1 MPLWTIFTLEYF
13 SILLEDSAINE
24 SLSMQSVIKKVGTL
38 AACITKSRHSMR
50 NRLLRYTLL
59 SLVLVL
65 TASLI
70 PLNAAIGDS
79 LNLATK
85 AKITTSFVSGWE
97 KLAALNDGVASTAS
111 NVKPSAG
118 AYGNWNGEGDYGIY
132 NWVQY
137 EWDNAHLILST
148 SVYWWIDNTA
158 VPAAGISKPTA
169 AYVQYWDGIDWVLF
183 DSIGLA
189 LNTYNKLT
197 MGVVTKKIRLNMRS
211 GAATGIIEWKAD
223 GVEYGPC
230 EPTPVTSYYRVNGG
244 DSINSPYVNLEMG
257 DSLLLGMDGPA
268 DGKYGWTGPGGFKAT
283 GKTIVLK
290 GLTNVNS
297 GSYTGSYVNACGSA
311 STCLLHLTIRDTSLT
326 TGQAYAWPKY
336 NPTLNYNFKDE
347 FPALKEPTKI
357 LDDDPNVVGTIAS
370 GWWAFRWG
378 PSANSL
384 IDSASVMPMLARL
397 NKDFAY
403 FRDSLGWPPDKRAKN
418 GYKSTVYLYGSGLNT
433 DDASNTDLGGWQSS
447 IFYNG
452 QSWPMVL
459 ISYYPVYSFN
469 PKCTYGD
476 RVGQM
481 GAVTHE
487 GIHAVLADLPGC
499 KNAAWFHEGG
509 NTWLQQEAEV
519 RQSKNYGGMGFLNAG
534 SFIAPFMP
542 IECYSGWLQDG
553 SFGGPSAEGVNKF
566 EGSQQI
572 CTWRNLLGGVQYS
585 NVFPVFLGMTLGH
598 GSIAWIWRNCESRV
612 LEGMAKTLGETQ
624 IRRLI
629 AEYRAKQ
636 AVLDMGPWTNNMKQ
650 LMNSNMGLSIK
661 SEWSPYDVNV
671 PVWSATPY
679 VVTSMGINKVLTPEA
694 RTLPGWSGAN
704 QIPLVVSGNEV
715 VVNFMPLSRNMTCQ
729 LCYRT
734 KQGVIR
740 YSQVV
745 NGGEC
750 RLALDVPP
758 ANGVVFAVIANTD
771 YIYEGEVTRTTKH
784 DYRLQLVKGAT
795 SAAAVT
801 KKWFDW
807 TLTLVDLDPVKT
819 SEGTDFTLFPNPMV
833 KGQTLNIDLGGAQS
847 KALRLSV
854 TDVSGRLVYSDLV
867 KDNTLL
873 DSKPFQQAGLYLV
886 TLEGEG
892 YRSVR
897 KLIVE

>member
-1 MPLWTIFTLEYF
+1 
-13 SILLEDSAINE
+13 
-24 SLSMQSVIKKVGTL
+24 
-38 AACITKSRHSMR
+38 MR
-50 NRLLRYTLL
+50 KTFLRYTLVSFL
-59 SLVLVL
+59 SLLAVSL
-65 TASLI
+65 TPSK
-70 PLNAAIGDS
+70 AAIGDT

-85 AKITTSFVSGWE
+85 AKTTTSFVSNWE
-97 KLAALNDGVASTAS
+97 KLGALNDGVVSSAS

-118 AYGNWNGEGDYGIY
+118 AYGNWNGDGDYGKY

-137 EWDNAHLILST
+137 DWDNAHLILST
-148 SVYWWIDNTA
+148 SVYWWIDNTN
-158 VPAAGISKPTA
+158 VPASGISKPTA

-189 LNTYNKLT
+189 LNTFNKLT
-197 MGVVTKKIRLNMRS
+197 MGVVTNKIRLNMRS
-211 GAATGIIEWKAD
+211 GASTGVIEWKTD

-244 DSINSPYVNLEMG
+244 DSINSPYVSLEMG
-257 DSLLLGMDGPA
+257 DSLLLGMVGPD
-268 DGKYGWTGPGGFKAT
+268 DGKYAWTGPGGFKAT
-283 GKTIVLK
+283 GKTLLLK
-290 GLTNVNS
+290 GLTNSNS

-326 TGQAYAWPKY
+326 AGQAYAWPTY

-347 FPALKEPTKI
+347 FPGLQEPTKI
-357 LDDDPNVVGTIAS
+357 LNDDPAVVGTIAS

-433 DDASNTDLGGWQSS
+433 DDATNTDLGGWQSS
-447 IFYNG
+447 IYYNG
-452 QSWPMVL
+452 QNWPMVL
-459 ISYYPVYSFN
+459 ISYYPIYSFN
-469 PKCTYGD
+469 PKCTYND

-481 GAVTHE
+481 GAVVHE
-487 GIHAVLADLPGC
+487 GIHSVLADLPGC

-519 RQSKNYGGMGFLNAG
+519 RQTKVYGDMGFLNAG

-566 EGSQQI
+566 SGSQQI
-572 CTWRNLLGGVQYS
+572 CT
-585 NVFPVFLGMTLGH
+585 
-598 GSIAWIWRNCESRV
+598 WRNCESRV
-612 LEGMAKTLGETQ
+612 LEGMSKTLGENQ

-629 AEYRAKQ
+629 SEYRAKQ
-636 AVLDMGPWTNNMKQ
+636 AVLDMGPWTNSMKR
-650 LMNSNMGLSIK
+650 MMSNNMGVSIK
-661 SEWSPYDVNV
+661 SEWSPYDINV
-671 PVWSATPY
+671 PAWSATPY
-679 VVTSMGINKVLTPEA
+679 VVTTMGPNKVLTPEA

-734 KQGVIR
+734 RQGVIR

-745 NGGEC
+745 NSGEC
-750 RLALDVPP
+750 RLALDVAP
-758 ANGVVFAVIANTD
+758 ANGVVIAVIANTD

-784 DYRLQLVKGAT
+784 DYRLQLVKGVT
-795 SAAAVT
+795 STAAVNR
-801 KKWFDW
+801 KWFDW
-807 TLTLVDLDPVKT
+807 TLTIADLEPVKS
-819 SEGTDFTLFPNPMV
+819 SEPAAFELFPNPMV
-833 KGQTLNIDLGGAQS
+833 KGQSLNVDLGGSQS
-847 KALRLSV
+847 KPLRLSV
-854 TDVSGRLVYSDLV
+854 RDVSGRLIHSDIV
-867 KDNTLL
+867 KENTVL
-873 DSKPFQQAGLYLV
+873 DHQAFKQSGIYLV
-886 TLEGEG
+886 SLEGDGIRE
-892 YRSVR
+892 VR